1 MLSPVPTVR
10 SVKAAAELDVIE
22 SRRLLLSWVF
32 ALPVG
37 SDVIR
42 GHGSQVSKHNLER
55 DRNRYGWGWVA
66 GQ

>member
-10 SVKAAAELDVIE
+10 SVKAASELDVIE
-22 SRRLLLSWVF
+22 SRRLLLSWAF
-32 ALPVG
+32 ASAVD

-42 GHGSQVSKHNLER
+42 EHGSQSGKDNLER
-55 DRNRYGWGWVA
+55 DRNRYRRGWVA

>member
-42 GHGSQVSKHNLER
+42 GHGSQIGKDNLEC
-55 DRNRYGWGWVA
+55 DRNSRGRGWAA
-66 GQ
+66 G